1 MRALAQ
7 ARLAQFRWR
16 MIFLA
21 VVMAGALV
29 YVPPGWALGVWL
41 AVVAGELVE
50 RRQAQALLASED
62 EAFDANWRS
71 FVLTNLVTASAT
83 GLVTVTLWVFATPA
97 ERLYPLGFLFIKTF
111 YVALVTPQ
119 VSWLLMVRQGIYAGL
134 AIVLVLRDAV
144 LAEALTASTLITQ
157 LLPVLAFA
165 GYVIG
170 LSRWSAFAYRQRL
183 EHLHALGEARDAAEQ
198 AREAKATLI
207 ATISH
212 ELRTPLNG
220 IIGMA
225 QTLLAGELAPAVRRQ
240 VEVIAE
246 SGRNLNALLN
256 DILDYSKLE
265 AGRLEISPTADEL
278 GKTAAHVEHLFRPVA
293 VEKGLDFTVRV
304 GDEVPERLVFDPVRV
319 RQCLANLVSNAIKFT
334 EQGAVSVAVSAE
346 PVEPKPD
353 GAACWRITAAV
364 SDTGIGIPEDQQ
376 PRLFAPFSQAE
387 GSIGRRYGG
396 TGLGLSITRHLAE
409 AMGGGVTFESAPG
422 KGSTFRLEFLA
433 EAAREG
439 ERQGGGAPGGGAAH
453 RPAEACRVLVAD
465 GVETNRTVLRLF
477 LEPLGVRTVEVA
489 DGASA
494 LSALRRGAFDAAFID
509 LNMPGLSGE
518 ELARCVRNGEAGR
531 SDLPLVAISGGDRG
545 NGREDRVS
553 ARFTF
558 DGCLDAPIEPGALR
572 AMLGAVIPGRLAP
585 DAVAA
590 SGAAQPG

>member
-1 MRALAQ
+1 MRALVDT
-7 ARLAQFRWR
+7 RLWQFRQR
-16 MIFLA
+16 LIFFA
-21 VVMAGALV
+21 AVMAAALV
-29 YVPPGWALGVWL
+29 YVPPAWAVGAML
-41 AVVAGELVE
+41 AILASELVE
-50 RRQAQALLASED
+50 RRQARALLATEG
-62 EAFDANWRS
+62 EGFAAAWRG
-71 FVLTNLVTASAT
+71 FVLTHLVTASAG
-83 GLVTVTLWVFATPA
+83 GLVTVVLWVFATP
-97 ERLYPLGFLFIKTF
+97 EQRLFPLGYLFITTF

-119 VSWLLMVRQGIYAGL
+119 LLRLLMVRQGIYAGL
-134 AIVLVLRDAV
+134 AIVLALRDAI
-144 LAEALTASTLITQ
+144 LAEALTASTLLTQ
-157 LLPVLAFA
+157 VLPVLAFA

-170 LSRWSAFAYRQRL
+170 LSRWSAVAYRQRL

-256 DILDYSKLE
+256 DILDFSKLE
-265 AGRLEISPTADEL
+265 AGRLEISPTEDEL
-278 GKTAAHVEHLFRPVA
+278 RKTAAHVEHLFRPVA

-334 EQGAVSVAVSAE
+334 DRGAVSVAVSAE

-353 GAACWRITAAV
+353 GTACWRITAAV

-409 AMGGGVTFESAPG
+409 AMGGGVTFESTPG

-433 EAAREG
+433 EGARED
-439 ERQGGGAPGGGAAH
+439 EQRGGGAPGGGTTRH
-453 RPAEACRVLVAD
+453 PTKACRVLVAD

-518 ELARCVRNGEAGR
+518 ELARRVRNGEAGR
-531 SDLPLVAISGGDRG
+531 SDLPLVAISGGDHG
-545 NGREDRVS
+545 NGREDRVT

-558 DGCLDAPIEPGALR
+558 DGCLDAPIAPGALR
-572 AMLGAVIPGRLAP
+572 AMLNAVIPGRLAP